1 MSFKWAYHM
10 SVLNAY
16 GADVLR
22 SADNLLYVVKLY
34 TDKIRTI
41 KGEIESNRDIAPDWF
56 QGKSSAGLDFSVP
69 TGTSE
74 EEEVTEMFSLTA
86 KAKVQVKIKDEM
98 EGFDDSADDMMFKV
112 FLESVMTE
120 YKKIKK
126 NSWDTMVKVERQVN
140 NWGRPTD

>member
-56 QGKSSAGLDFSVP
+56 QGSSKAGLDFSVP
-69 TGTSE
+69 TGASE
-74 EEEVTEMFSLTA
+74 EEELTEMFSLTA
-86 KAKVQVKIKDEM
+86 KAKVQVKI
-98 EGFDDSADDMMFKV
+98 
-112 FLESVMTE
+112 
-120 YKKIKK
+120 
-126 NSWDTMVKVERQVN
+126 
-140 NWGRPTD
+140 